1 MGYNEPFG
9 ADAHAFCLLVWV
21 FYVLAPAVLNI
32 LLELI
37 PYSTNKLTLT
47 NTEKKTEL
55 PDYSQTYRATKY
67 VYLPTSLIYHFS
79 PS

>member
-1 MGYNEPFG
+1 MGYSERLA
-9 ADAHAFCLLVWV
+9 ADAQAFCLLVWF

-37 PYSTNKLTLT
+37 PYSTNRHTLT
-47 NTEKKTEL
+47 NAEKKTEL
-55 PDYSQTYRATKY
+55 PDYSRTYRATKY